1 MFATL
6 KKFKIKEN
14 DISISKMYNRNDKL
28 YEVIYEISAIFDDF
42 RKLENLNNLLVE
54 KLDNTVILLEPKFSH
69 SQIRIE
75 NMK

>member
-1 MFATL
+1 VFATL

-28 YEVIYEISAIFDDF
+28 YEVVYEISAIFDDF

>member
-28 YEVIYEISAIFDDF
+28 YEVVYEISAIFDDF

-75 NMK
+75 NIK

>member
-1 MFATL
+1 
-6 KKFKIKEN
+6 
-14 DISISKMYNRNDKL
+14 MYNRNDKL
-28 YEVIYEISAIFDDF
+28 YEVIYEISAIFDEF

-75 NMK
+75 NIK

>member
-1 MFATL
+1 VFATL

-28 YEVIYEISAIFDDF
+28 YEVVYEISAIFDDF

-75 NMK
+75 NIK

>member
-1 MFATL
+1 VFATL

-75 NMK
+75 NIK

>member
-28 YEVIYEISAIFDDF
+28 YEVVYEISAIFDDF